1 MWSHNLA
8 IRVGSPWT
16 AKATVQG
23 EPPNRCRRISS
34 RSPSLLGHAS
44 NIYKQS
50 NSVFGVLSS
59 KPIRDL
65 PRTINNRSQA
75 SGNATLPIRKPS
87 RLSSPR
93 HGSRLGDPRS
103 PKLFGRKQSVYRN
116 LVLSDFSIFR
126 PVRFFPIRSILFRV
140 KFWRFSSELGLNSFL
155 WFLGSIAGRK
165 VRSAGNRTRDS
176 STTWRIPFTLSYP
189 SGSSTSAVIL

>member
-1 MWSHNLA
+1 MTVGTSVISTVHN
-8 IRVGSPWT
+8 
-16 AKATVQG
+16 
-23 EPPNRCRRISS
+23 
-34 RSPSLLGHAS
+34 SLMM
-44 NIYKQS
+44 N
-50 NSVFGVLSS
+50 
-59 KPIRDL
+59 
-65 PRTINNRSQA
+65 NNRSVSSRTCDLTTSPSGSARLEPPTPPFRASPQTDVGELAHA

-140 KFWRFSSELGLNSFL
+140 KFWRFSS
-155 WFLGSIAGRK
+155 
-165 VRSAGNRTRDS
+165 
-176 STTWRIPFTLSYP
+176 
-189 SGSSTSAVIL
+189 